1 MSEKQQ
7 APAYSD
13 DQLHA
18 RACIICD
25 RTDGELLSAGY
36 LPIENRPGQHLP
48 WAVVACPD
56 HAGAGS

>member
-13 DQLHA
+13 EQLHGY
-18 RACIICD
+18 ACIQCG
-25 RTDGELLSAGY
+25 RTDGLSPAGY

-48 WAVVACPD
+48 WAVVACPE
-56 HAGAGS
+56 HIGARS